1 MSVREY
7 YRDLSYRD
15 LSYRDLP
22 YRDLSYRDLS
32 YRRDLYPIAPVASH
46 GHGRPWPLE
55 AMGVHSLSLCLS
67 PCPCLG
73 PCPCLSPCPLPQPS
87 PQPAS
92 QPRAQ
97 QGPSVPQV
105 LPKCTL
111 EQKVRPSCQY
121 LKTIYAAPTRRS
133 LFCAQSGKSAKSA
146 FFRKSALFSP
156 QIVDLTWENIRA
168 GALGSLGGGKVHFSG
183 KSAKCAF

>member
-1 MSVREY
+1 MWVSVREY

-15 LSYRDLP
+15 LSCRDLSYRDLP
-22 YRDLSYRDLS
+22 YRYLS

-46 GHGRPWPLE
+46 GHGRPWEAKAMGAHGHGRPWPLE
-55 AMGVHSLSLCLS
+55 AMGVHGLSLCLS
-67 PCPCLG
+67 PCPCLGHCLCLG

-97 QGPSVPQV
+97 LGPNVPQV

-111 EQKVRPSCQY
+111 EQKVRPSCLPLRLHLCSPYQ
-121 LKTIYAAPTRRS
+121 
-133 LFCAQSGKSAKSA
+133 
-146 FFRKSALFSP
+146 ALTF
-156 QIVDLTWENIRA
+156 
-168 GALGSLGGGKVHFSG
+168 
-183 KSAKCAF
+183 